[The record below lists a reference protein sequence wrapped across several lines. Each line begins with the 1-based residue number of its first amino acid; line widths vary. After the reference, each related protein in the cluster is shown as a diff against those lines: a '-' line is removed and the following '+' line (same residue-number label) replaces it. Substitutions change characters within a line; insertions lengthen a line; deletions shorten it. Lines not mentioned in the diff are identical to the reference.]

1 MNWGAR
7 TVLAVSM
14 ARLIPRLS
22 GDATPVADVVAP
34 ADESVETVEEVRF
47 PGPKPPAHGKPST
60 PPD

>member
-7 TVLAVSM
+7 TVLRVSM
-14 ARLIPRLS
+14 ARMTPRLS

-34 ADESVETVEEVRF
+34 AAESVETVMETRF
-47 PGPKPPAHGKPST
+47 PSRETPAQEKPAH